1 MRAFAYQGPCEVSVE
16 NVPYTK
22 IEKPTYV
29 LVPVLHL
36 ST

>member
-1 MRAFAYQGPCEVSVE
+1 MRATVYQGPRDVNVE
-16 NVPYTK
+16 NVPNTK

-29 LVPVLHL
+29 LVPFLHP

>member
-1 MRAFAYQGPCEVSVE
+1 MRAIAYQGPRDVSVE

-29 LVPVLHL
+29 LVQVLHP